1 MNMTF
6 RHISLGKSGKKFLE
20 PRDKASVNNI
30 YPYSGRAV
38 HRAQC
43 CFVVCVEELFAGE
56 GEYNDTENFEGRQTY
71 RIKEEDSSGVKTSVT
86 IKSLQGG
93 AAPTRRITPKCPTLN
108 RKDSFATRHNLN
120 ISQNDK
126 LSTPNITM
134 KKSIA
139 AEIMKTINERN
150 DNNVIKSLTFS
161 GWKLQGRTTF
171 V

>member
-1 MNMTF
+1 MTF

-71 RIKEEDSSGVKTSVT
+71 KYSKELASQGLPSNEILDRI
-86 IKSLQGG
+86 
-93 AAPTRRITPKCPTLN
+93 
-108 RKDSFATRHNLN
+108 
-120 ISQNDK
+120 
-126 LSTPNITM
+126 
-134 KKSIA
+134 IA
-139 AEIMKTINERN
+139 
-150 DNNVIKSLTFS
+150 
-161 GWKLQGRTTF
+161 
-171 V
+171 